1 MANRTAASRAP
12 LEAAFVVGGV
22 SQYAGA
28 AIAVGLF
35 PALGA
40 PAVAF
45 LRVLAA
51 GVVLSLLRRPWRRAW
66 SAAGFGLAAVFGIVL
81 AGMNLVFYLA
91 IDRIPLGTAVA
102 IEFIGPVAVA
112 ALTTR
117 TARSAAALVLA
128 ASGVGLLAG
137 VSAGGSGTG
146 VALALLAAA
155 FWAGYIILGHRVSA
169 AGLALDGLAVGLIA
183 GSVAIFPFAVEAL
196 PAALAAPGLLG
207 LGAATGVLS
216 NVVPYG
222 IDQIVMGRMTR
233 RRFAVLEAILPATA
247 TVVGAVALAQLP
259 GPADL
264 AGVVLVGSAV
274 VLAE

>member
-1 MANRTAASRAP
+1 MTNRLLASRPP

-45 LRVLAA
+45 LRVLTA
-51 GVVLSLLRRPWRRAW
+51 GIVLTLLRRPWRRSW
-66 SAAGFGLAAVFGIVL
+66 KVGGFGLAAVFGIVL
-81 AGMNLVFYLA
+81 AGMNLVFYFA

-102 IEFIGPVAVA
+102 IEFIGPVTVA

-117 TARSAAALVLA
+117 THRSAAALVLA
-128 ASGVGLLAG
+128 AGGVGLLAG

-146 VALALLAAA
+146 VALALLAAV

-169 AGLALDGLAVGLIA
+169 AGLALDGLAVGLLA
-183 GSVAIFPFAVEAL
+183 GAVAILPAAVGGL

-247 TVVGAVALAQLP
+247 TIVGAVALAQLP

-264 AGVVLVGSAV
+264 AGVVLVGAAV

>member
-1 MANRTAASRAP
+1 MPIRRRTPP

-28 AIAVGLF
+28 AVAVGLF

-40 PAVAF
+40 PTVAF
-45 LRVLAA
+45 LRVLTA
-51 GVVLSLLRRPWRRAW
+51 GVVLTLVRRPWRRAW
-66 SAAGFGLAAVFGIVL
+66 TAAGVGLAVAFGVVL

-117 TARSAAALVLA
+117 TVRSAGALVLA
-128 ASGVGLLAG
+128 AAGVGLLAG
-137 VSAGGSGTG
+137 VSARGSAAG

-155 FWAGYIILGHRVSA
+155 FWAGYIVLGHRVSA
-169 AGLALDGLAVGLIA
+169 AGLALDGLAVGTLA
-183 GSVAIFPFAVEAL
+183 GALAVLPFAASGL
-196 PAALAAPGLLG
+196 PAALATPGLLL

-222 IDQIVMGRMTR
+222 IDQLVMGRMTR

-259 GPADL
+259 SAADL
-264 AGVVLVGSAV
+264 VGVVLVGGAV